1 MYLVRASDDFHTH
14 RLTRH
19 ASRWDLTCAPALLCD
34 CLMRDIHLA
43 IIDPPSPS
51 VPALPSM
58 PALWQAGIP
67 PQDPRAG
74 SRQSAYLDVSSR
86 WSNCGVCTTPPISR
100 RRTAL
105 EEPKLRETREATW
118 PIVRKPYHKL
128 CSIVGRR
135 QLRATLAAKHTVR
148 PDSSS
153 CALGNN
159 KMPYLPA
166 PTNKSASRA

>member
-74 SRQSAYLDVSSR
+74 SRQSAYLDVR
-86 WSNCGVCTTPPISR
+86 PGGQTAGCAR
-100 RRTAL
+100 RRRSADDGRHWRSQSCEKQGRPHGLLSENLTINFVVL
-105 EEPKLRETREATW
+105 LGEGSFVLHSQRSTRYD
-118 PIVRKPYHKL
+118 R
-128 CSIVGRR
+128 
-135 QLRATLAAKHTVR
+135 TVR
-148 PDSSS
+148 VV
-153 CALGNN
+153 L
-159 KMPYLPA
+159 
-166 PTNKSASRA
+166 